1 VVAVWGPDAKVKKK
15 YTEETSLLKPALGC
29 WRTVLIGW
37 WMDRECLGHCEGTEE
52 ERASDLRL
60 EWAT

>member
-1 VVAVWGPDAKVKKK
+1 
-15 YTEETSLLKPALGC
+15 
-29 WRTVLIGW
+29 VLFGW
-37 WMDRECLGHCEGTEE
+37 WMDLECLGHCEGTEE